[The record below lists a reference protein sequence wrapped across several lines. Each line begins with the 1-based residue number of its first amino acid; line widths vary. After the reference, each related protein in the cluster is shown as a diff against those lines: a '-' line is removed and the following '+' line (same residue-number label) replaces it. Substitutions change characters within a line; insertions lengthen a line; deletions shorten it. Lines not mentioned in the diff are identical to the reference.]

1 MSWDAF
7 QREVLAELGHVL
19 YMPRHAG
26 AQASDPDRDSD
37 SDRAS
42 AGDIDPAMLAKLA
55 RAAGMDP
62 GQLQAHAGIM
72 AMAGL
77 LRGDAA
83 AKRALWPRLREL
95 RRHRG

>member
-7 QREVLAELGHVL
+7 QREVLVELGHVL
-19 YMPRHAG
+19 YVPRHAG
-26 AQASDPDRDSD
+26 AQASDPASHP
-37 SDRAS
+37 DRAS
-42 AGDIDPAMLAKLA
+42 AADIDPAMLAKLA